1 MGDEFS
7 IREIFQRAREEAPC
21 ILVLE
26 DLDSIITDPNRSFFL
41 NEVDGINENDGIL
54 MVSASPTGL
63 TGDRD
68 DQPLRPPR
76 PGSVEPPVPL
86 RPQVVRTSVGEL
98 ADPSTFPNP
107 TKEQRQDY
115 ARYWQN
121 KLKDN
126 KEIEFP
132 DDLVGE
138 FADKTDDFSFAYMKE
153 AL

>member
-1 MGDEFS
+1 M
-7 IREIFQRAREEAPC
+7 RLAP
-21 ILVLE
+21 
-26 DLDSIITDPNRSFFL
+26 
-41 NEVDGINENDGIL
+41 
-54 MVSASPTGL
+54 
-63 TGDRD
+63 DRG
-68 DQPLRPPR
+68 R
-76 PGSVEPPVPL
+76 
-86 RPQVVRTSVGEL
+86 

-115 ARYWQN
+115 ARYWQT

-132 DDLVGE
+132 DDLVDE